1 MSKSRPQPW
10 ITAKSAATS
19 EGSPSSGSTSK
30 KGSPSWQ
37 RQLAATSRWLHI
49 YLSMASFVI
58 VLFFAVTGLTLNH
71 ADWFDDQS
79 TEQELTGK
87 LTPAWVNPTDTAAI
101 NKLAV
106 VEFLRTTHGIKG
118 ALSEFRIDDR
128 ECSVSFRGPG
138 YTADAFVDREDG
150 TYKLTE
156 ARLGLVAII
165 NDLHKGRDTGK
176 GWSWV
181 IDGSAIF
188 MTLISAT
195 GLIILLF
202 LRKRRVIGLILA
214 VLGTLLCYG
223 AYMLIGR

>member
-19 EGSPSSGSTSK
+19 EDKPVAGSPPK
-30 KGSPSWQ
+30 KGTPSWQ

-71 ADWFDDQS
+71 ADWFDDQVV
-79 TEQELTGK
+79 EKEVEGK
-87 LTPAWVNPTDTAAI
+87 LTPAWVTPTDTAAI
-101 NKLAV
+101 NKLSV
-106 VEFLRTTHGIKG
+106 VEFLRNTHGIKG

-128 ECSVSFRGPG
+128 ECMVSFRGPG
-138 YTADAFVDREDG
+138 YTADAFVDRENG
-150 TYKLTE
+150 SYKLTE
-156 ARLGLVAII
+156 SRLGLVAVM

-176 GWSWV
+176 SWSWV

-188 MTLISAT
+188 MSLISAT

-202 LRKRRVIGLILA
+202 LRKRRVVGLVWAAIGA
-214 VLGTLLCYG
+214 ALCYM
-223 AYMLIGR
+223 AYLLIG

>member
-19 EGSPSSGSTSK
+19 EDKPVSGSTPK
-30 KGSPSWQ
+30 KGTPSWQ
-37 RQLAATSRWLHI
+37 RQLAAASRWLHI

-71 ADWFDDQS
+71 ADWFDDQAV
-79 TEQELTGK
+79 EQEVEGK

-101 NKLAV
+101 NKLSV
-106 VEFLRTTHGIKG
+106 VEFLRNTHGIKG

-128 ECSVSFRGPG
+128 ECMVSFRGPG
-138 YTADAFVDREDG
+138 YTADAFVDRENG
-150 TYKLTE
+150 AYKLTE
-156 ARLGLVAII
+156 SRLGLVAIM

-176 GWSWV
+176 SWSWV

-188 MTLISAT
+188 MTLISAS

-202 LRKRRVIGLILA
+202 LRKRRVVGLIWA
-214 VLGTLLCYG
+214 AIGAAICYV
-223 AYMLIGR
+223 AYALIG

>member
-1 MSKSRPQPW
+1 
-10 ITAKSAATS
+10 
-19 EGSPSSGSTSK
+19 
-30 KGSPSWQ
+30 
-37 RQLAATSRWLHI
+37 
-49 YLSMASFVI
+49 MASFVI

-79 TEQELTGK
+79 VENELTGT
-87 LTPAWVNPTDTAAI
+87 LTPTWVNPTDTAAV

-106 VEFLRTTHGIKG
+106 VEFLRAAHGIKG

-128 ECSVSFRGPG
+128 DCSVSFRGPG
-138 YTADAFVDREDG
+138 YTADAFVNRENG

-156 ARLGLVAII
+156 ARLGLVAVI

-202 LRKRRVIGLILA
+202 LRKRRVVGLLWAAIGA
-214 VLGTLLCYG
+214 ALCYV
-223 AYMLIGR
+223 AYALIG

>member
-19 EGSPSSGSTSK
+19 EDKPAAGPITK
-30 KGSPSWQ
+30 KGTPSWQ

-79 TEQELTGK
+79 VEQEFKGK

-106 VEFLRTTHGIKG
+106 VEFLRNTHSIKG

-138 YTADAFVDREDG
+138 YTADAFVDRENG

-156 ARLGLVAII
+156 AQLGLVAVI

-202 LRKRRVIGLILA
+202 LRKRRLIGLVLA
-214 VLGTLLCYG
+214 LLGTLICYG